1 MEFNPKRHGF
11 IANLIAR
18 CNGFEWDRGNSG
30 KNWIG
35 HQVSDKEAEQ
45 VFVCVPL
52 KFADDPKHS
61 QIEPRYLALGKTR
74 ENRLQFVAFT
84 IRGLRM
90 TDRAGKIRIISA
102 RDMNARDKKD
112 YAE

>member
-1 MEFNPKRHGF
+1 MEFNPNRHEF
-11 IANLIAR
+11 IAKLIVQ
-18 CNGFEWDRGNSG
+18 CDGFEWDRGNSG

-45 VFVCVPL
+45 VFVGIPL
-52 KFADDPKHS
+52 RFADDAKHL

-74 ENRLQFVAFT
+74 ENRLLFISFT
-84 IRGLRM
+84 IRG
-90 TDRAGKIRIISA
+90 TKIRIISA

-112 YAE
+112 YAEQET